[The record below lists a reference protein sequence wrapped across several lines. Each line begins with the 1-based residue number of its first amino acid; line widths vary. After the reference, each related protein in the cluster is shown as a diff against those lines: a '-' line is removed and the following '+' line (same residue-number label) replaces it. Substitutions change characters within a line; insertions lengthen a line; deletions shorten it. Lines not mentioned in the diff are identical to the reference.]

1 MSGYALPP
9 IDAPPWPGGVV
20 GAGLECVLAPNPSPM
35 TLDGTNTWVVA
46 GPRGVLVL
54 DPGPDDP
61 AHLDR
66 VEQVV
71 ARHGR
76 AREVLLTHGHADHSA
91 GAVTLADRLKVGVRA
106 LDPAHRYGAEGL
118 GDGDVLDLGD
128 RELRVVGTPGHT
140 GDSLSFL
147 QVTGGGRD
155 LLTGDTVLGRG
166 TSVIAHPDGMLGPY
180 LDSLRRLTALV
191 DSVGPARV
199 LPGHGPV
206 LTDAGDVLRAYL
218 EHREDR
224 LEQVRAAV
232 EAGARTPRE
241 VLEAVYADVPRPM
254 WPAAELS
261 VRAQLRYLAERGVSG
276 LGG

>member
-1 MSGYALPP
+1 MTGYALPP

-20 GAGLECVLAPNPSPM
+20 GSGLECVLAPNPSPM

-46 GPRGVLVL
+46 GPGGAVVL

-66 VEQVV
+66 IEQVV

-76 AREVLLTHGHADHSA
+76 VRQILLTHGHADHSA
-91 GAVTLADRLKVGVRA
+91 GAVSLAERLRVGVRA
-106 LDPAHRYGAEGL
+106 LDPAYRYGTEGL
-118 GDGDVLDLGD
+118 GDGDVIDLGD

-140 GDSLSFL
+140 EDSLSFL
-147 QVTGGGRD
+147 HLTADGQD

-166 TSVIAHPDGMLGPY
+166 SSVIAHPDGVLGPY

-206 LTDAGDVLRAYL
+206 LADAGRVLRAYL

-224 LEQVRAAV
+224 LEQVLTVV
-232 EAGARTPRE
+232 EAGARTPRQ
-241 VLEAVYADVPRPM
+241 VLEVVYADVPRAM

-261 VRAQLRYLAERGVSG
+261 VRAQLRYLADRGVTG